1 MKKGKFHKKGFVS
14 LLMFASFI
22 IMSVTGIILYIVP
35 HGRVAYWTNW
45 KLFGLTKTDWA
56 NIHIIGM
63 IMFVAAGIFHIYYN
77 WKVFINYIKDKVAGG
92 LKLKKELF
100 IASLLSIFVV
110 IGAIYYIP
118 PLKYFLDLNEYIK
131 NAWVTNK
138 EYEPPFGHAEL
149 LSLKTF
155 CKKMK
160 IDLNMAVSEL
170 KAKNIEIKSVNDSL
184 EKIGKENNIS
194 PMHIYSIIK
203 KFQVKSKEIS
213 SISKHSWTAEEIEEK
228 FAGTGLGRK
237 SLIEICKE
245 VSIDINLAQKRL
257 KDKGIKVKAD
267 ETMREIASRYN
278 TSPMDV
284 LKMILLK

>member
-1 MKKGKFHKKGFVS
+1 MRKGKFHKKGFVS

-35 HGRVAYWTNW
+35 HGRIAYWTNW

-77 WKVFINYIKDKVAGG
+77 WKVFINYIKDKVSGG

-160 IDLNMAVSEL
+160 IDLNRAVSEL
-170 KAKNIEIKSVNDSL
+170 KANNIEIKSVNDSL

-203 KFQVKSKEIS
+203 KFQIKSKEIS
-213 SISKHSWTAEEIEEK
+213 IPKHSWTPEEIEKK
-228 FAGTGLGRK
+228 FTGKGLGRK
-237 SLIEICKE
+237 KLIEICKE
-245 VSIDINLAQKRL
+245 VSINVNLAQKRL
-257 KDKGIKVKAD
+257 EDRGIKAKAD

-278 TSPMDV
+278 MSPMDV
-284 LKMILLK
+284 LKMILIK